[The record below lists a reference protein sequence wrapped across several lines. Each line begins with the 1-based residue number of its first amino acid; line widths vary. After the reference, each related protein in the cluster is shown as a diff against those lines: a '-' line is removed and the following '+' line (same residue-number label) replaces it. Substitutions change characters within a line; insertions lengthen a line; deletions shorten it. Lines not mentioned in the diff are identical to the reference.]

1 MKANV
6 TLKLP
11 KEYLQFIKIALIDE
25 IIKCKKQNVDNIGN
39 KKYNKEMIKKSK
51 KIINYLTIAEM

>member
-6 TLKLP
+6 TLKIP
-11 KEYLQFIKIALIDE
+11 KEHLQFIKIALIDE

>member
-25 IIKCKKQNVDNIGN
+25 IIKYKKQNVDNIGN

-51 KIINYLTIAEM
+51 KIIDYLTIAEM